1 MNSST
6 SVIVSAREWAASL
19 IIAEEWLIRPPTS
32 LAIAIARLAAPA
44 RITVPVDSPS
54 EDRKSTRLNSSHP
67 SISYAVFCLK
77 KKKTKN
83 IEYTVPT
90 RCRIHVK
97 TGQVDLHH

>member
-54 EDRKSTRLNSSHP
+54 EPPEGLVAAPACASSTRAWRGARGGCVIHHP
-67 SISYAVFCLK
+67 GPRRRGAPIPPYRGG
-77 KKKTKN
+77 
-83 IEYTVPT
+83 P
-90 RCRIHVK
+90 
-97 TGQVDLHH
+97 GGG

>member
-54 EDRKSTRLNSSHP
+54 EPPEGLVAAPACASSTRAWRGGGGGGVLDP
-67 SISYAVFCLK
+67 PRPPPGGGGTPRAGGA
-77 KKKTKN
+77 
-83 IEYTVPT
+83 P
-90 RCRIHVK
+90 R
-97 TGQVDLHH
+97 